1 MYTVQ
6 CTCSYDVVICGRFF
20 SSKLHKLLQNYFFE
34 TNTSHTND
42 VLGNLLLVAEE
53 SLVVLEGGEV
63 AIHHLRMVPHPDSK
77 PPAECG
83 KSI

>member
-1 MYTVQ
+1 VNTV
-6 CTCSYDVVICGRFF
+6 TRLSF
-20 SSKLHKLLQNYFFE
+20 SKLHHFSEVFSSRLTL
-34 TNTSHTND
+34 TND
-42 VLGNLLLVAEE
+42 VLGNLLLVTEE

-83 KSI
+83 KSY

>member
-1 MYTVQ
+1 MWSVFLLKTAP
-6 CTCSYDVVICGRFF
+6 FF
-20 SSKLHKLLQNYFFE
+20 SEIFSSILTL
-34 TNTSHTND
+34 TND
-42 VLGNLLLVAEE
+42 VLSNLLLVAEE

-83 KSI
+83 KSH